1 MNWQEDRD
9 RYIDKLE
16 DSKKAIDYILH
27 IKSTFLQFSESNIEV
42 EANRYKK
49 QIDRYI
55 DKLKKDKFE
64 VAIVGLEK
72 AGKSTFANALMK
84 ADFLPEAKQ
93 RCTFTTTIV
102 EASND
107 DIAEVEFFTKDEFVK
122 KFNDLLDYIE
132 FSGAKFDSLSL
143 EDIENHLN
151 ALSQT
156 DPRRYEEI
164 SRSDTLDD
172 INSIIAKR
180 DDLNRYLDAKKLKL
194 EGANLKEDI
203 REYIVKEE
211 IARAV
216 KEISIKSS
224 NLKGLNDLILYDV
237 PGFDSPTKLHKKQA
251 IDKMID
257 ADAVLFVIS
266 IADRVSF
273 VKSQI
278 DVLNSVQDEYGQSLA
293 DKMLVFG
300 NKIDVHIAFDGNGID
315 KNKSLSEINE
325 YKELLKNELLK
336 YKIFNEN
343 NIFFGSPLAYLE
355 SQQVIDSKSS
365 ISKMK
370 ILELE
375 SGIEAMLE
383 RLNQFFNYDRFNIL
397 VNILNKLIADIKQF
411 LTLFLEQNKIDEN
424 NDDNL
429 SGQMLNFVDEF
440 WLPKRDILIQSLNEL
455 SNDMNSKAY
464 QVDKLIS
471 EKISSD
477 WIPKLL
483 ITDEII
489 NHHHNRLASGSIK
502 TQQPEKV
509 NANIRDEL
517 YKNSVNGFI
526 EICST
531 IAIEKNGEIQ
541 NKIKNLINS
550 VLCGDKSLPTLQKVK
565 EKLSLKIDELVGDF
579 SYDKKS
585 YTPLI
590 SRFANDIL
598 EILILNPITDKF
610 EGTRVNKFLKSQ
622 KNIESIMI
630 FDKNYN
636 EELEFFEQDLVK
648 RLLIQESLVDIEEIK
663 KRLDNSLKDLFKV
676 EDGEDEGFKKFKEDL
691 AKTIND
697 KKLSIKKVIKNIFNS
712 PAMLKNMSED
722 NLNELQNL
730 IDSSIENALEGLIKN
745 AQVALNYKEVK
756 DELNEDIN
764 SLEFILNNIVL
775 KAVKIEEPFK
785 HSIEYQIQAIKND
798 LESGKK
804 LKSFVNSNIA
814 KIESEK
820 FAYIENRYKKSQEF
834 NEVIQVC
841 EEVVGKL

>member
-1 MNWQEDRD
+1 MNWQQDREK
-9 RYIDKLE
+9 YIEKLE

-27 IKSTFLQFSESNIEV
+27 IKETFLQFSEDNLEV

-49 QIDRYI
+49 QINRYI

-72 AGKSTFANALMK
+72 AGKSTFANALMR
-84 ADFLPEAKQ
+84 ANFLPEAKE

-102 EASND
+102 EASNS
-107 DIAEVEFFTKDEFVK
+107 DIAEIEFFTKEEFVK

-164 SRSDTLDD
+164 ARSDTLDD
-172 INSIIAKR
+172 INSIISKR
-180 DDLNRYLDAKKLKL
+180 EALNEYLGAKKLKL
-194 EGANLKEDI
+194 EGQNLKEDI
-203 REYIVKEE
+203 KKYIVVEE

-224 NLKGLNDLILYDV
+224 NLKALDNLILYDV

-251 IDKMID
+251 IDKMIE
-257 ADAVLFVIS
+257 ADAILFVIS
-266 IADRVSF
+266 VADRVSF

-278 DVLNSVQDEYGQSLA
+278 DVLNSVQDEYGQSLS
-293 DKMLVFG
+293 DKMIIFG
-300 NKIDVHIAFDGNGID
+300 NKIDVHIAFDENGID
-315 KNKSLSEINE
+315 KDKSLSEIFE
-325 YKELLKNELLK
+325 YQELLKNELLK
-336 YKIFNEN
+336 YKIFNEKN
-343 NIFFGSPLAYLE
+343 LYFGSPLAYLE
-355 SQQVIDSKSS
+355 KEEVLNSKSS
-365 ISKMK
+365 FSKMK

-375 SGIEAMLE
+375 SGIEEILK
-383 RLNQFFNYDRFNIL
+383 RLNEFFNYDRFNIL
-397 VNILNKLIADIKQF
+397 VNILNKLIADVKLY
-411 LTLFLEQNKIDEN
+411 LTDFLEAHRVDSDEES
-424 NDDNL
+424 L
-429 SGQMLNFVDEF
+429 TGQMLNFVDEF
-440 WLPKRDILIQSLNEL
+440 WLPKRDTLIQKLNEL
-455 SNDMNSKAY
+455 SNEMNIRAY
-464 QVDKLIS
+464 EIDGLIS
-471 EKISSD
+471 QKISSE

-483 ITDEII
+483 IDDNVI
-489 NHHHNRLASGSIK
+489 NRHHNRLASGSIK
-502 TQQPEKV
+502 TEQPEKV
-509 NANIRDEL
+509 NVNLRDEL
-517 YKNSVNGFI
+517 YKKSVNGFI

-531 IAIEKNGEIQ
+531 IAVEKNIEVQ
-541 NKIKNLINS
+541 EKIKELMSEVIFE
-550 VLCGDKSLPTLQKVK
+550 GKRLPSQ
-565 EKLSLKIDELVGDF
+565 EAIRERLSLKIDELVQDF

-598 EILILNPITDKF
+598 EILMLNPITDKF

-622 KNIESIMI
+622 KNIESIMV
-630 FDKNYN
+630 FDTNYN
-636 EELEFFEQDLVK
+636 DELEFYEQDLVK
-648 RLLIQESLVDIEEIK
+648 RLLIQESAVNLDDIK
-663 KRLDNSLKDLFKV
+663 RRLDNSLKELFKI
-676 EDGEDEGFKKFKEDL
+676 EGDEDENFKKFKEDL

-697 KKLSIKKVIKNIFNS
+697 KKLSTKKVIKNIYRS
-712 PAMLKNMSED
+712 PAMLKSMSEESYE
-722 NLNELQNL
+722 ELQSF
-730 IDSSIENALEGLIKN
+730 IDKANENALESLISN
-745 AQVALNYKEVK
+745 AEMALSYKEVK
-756 DELNEDIN
+756 EEINEDIN
-764 SLEFILNNIVL
+764 SLEFVLNEIVL

-834 NEVIQVC
+834 NEVISVC
-841 EEVVGKL
+841 EEVIGKL